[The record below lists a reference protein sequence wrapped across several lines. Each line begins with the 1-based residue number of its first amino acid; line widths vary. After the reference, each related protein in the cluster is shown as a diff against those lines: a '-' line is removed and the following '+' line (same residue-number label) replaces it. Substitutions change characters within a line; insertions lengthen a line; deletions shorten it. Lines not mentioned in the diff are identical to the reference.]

1 MNGYLLDTNVLSEP
15 LKPSPELRVQAW
27 LALVPSS
34 RLHISAVTLGEL
46 HRGIALLP
54 AGSRRSR
61 LTHWMEHD
69 LPGWFDGRILAVDAA
84 VAETWGSL
92 RAMTTRQGR
101 TLPVLDSL
109 IAATALHFTLT
120 LVTRNVRDFQETGVQ
135 LFNPWDA

>member
-15 LKPSPELRVQAW
+15 LKPSPEARIQAW
-27 LALVPSS
+27 LAQVPAS
-34 RLHISAVTLGEL
+34 RLHISAITLGEIR
-46 HRGIALLP
+46 RGIALL
-54 AGSRRSR
+54 AEGSHRAR
-61 LTHWMEHD
+61 LEHWMEHE
-69 LPGWFDGRILAVDAA
+69 LREWFGGRILAIDAP

-92 RAMTTRQGR
+92 RVMTARLGR

-120 LVTRNVRDFQETGVQ
+120 LVTRNVRDFQETGVR

>member
-15 LKPSPELRVQAW
+15 LKPSPDARVQAW
-27 LALVPSS
+27 LAQVPAS

-54 AGSRRSR
+54 AGSHRAR
-61 LTHWMEHD
+61 LEHWMDHELRD
-69 LPGWFDGRILAVDAA
+69 WFGGRILAVDAA

-92 RAMTTRQGR
+92 RAMTARQGR
-101 TLPVLDSL
+101 TLPILDSL

-120 LVTRNVRDFQETGVQ
+120 LVTRHVRDFQETGVR